1 VLTTVSSEEL
11 LIRSDPLGELEFPH
25 PACGHAKF
33 LKVTSSVVL
42 SGFIEPVGKPSLKR
56 LPRL

>member
-1 VLTTVSSEEL
+1 VSSEEL